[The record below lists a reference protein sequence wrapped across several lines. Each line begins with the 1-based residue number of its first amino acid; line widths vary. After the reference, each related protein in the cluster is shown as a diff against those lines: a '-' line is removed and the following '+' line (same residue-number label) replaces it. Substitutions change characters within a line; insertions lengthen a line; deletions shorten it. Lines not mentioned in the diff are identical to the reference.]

1 VLLFVQFGLGGLG
14 VMFIPGLVPLLGTKI
29 LFLSLVAFTL
39 LTLFMLPFLP
49 AYERAEPVTAA
60 VQPESGRIR
69 KGPLALTLAAIFL
82 FQAANMGLY
91 AFVIGMGSFYG
102 LEGGFVTTS
111 LGVAAW
117 LGLAGAGLVV
127 LVSDRLGYFKSLLAG
142 IALTVVG
149 TWALLYSD
157 IQWIWIVA
165 NCAIGITWAYAIAYL
180 LGLVSRFDTAGQ
192 MAALG
197 GFASKMGLAS
207 GPVAAGLLLGQDN
220 YPLIIW
226 VAVIGLVVCLLAALI
241 PAWLQDSLAR
251 EKAAHVPKV

>member
-1 VLLFVQFGLGGLG
+1 
-14 VMFIPGLVPLLGTKI
+14 
-29 LFLSLVAFTL
+29 
-39 LTLFMLPFLP
+39 
-49 AYERAEPVTAA
+49 
-60 VQPESGRIR
+60 
-69 KGPLALTLAAIFL
+69 
-82 FQAANMGLY
+82 
-91 AFVIGMGSFYG
+91 
-102 LEGGFVTTS
+102 
-111 LGVAAW
+111 
-117 LGLAGAGLVV
+117 
-127 LVSDRLGYFKSLLAG
+127 
-142 IALTVVG
+142 
-149 TWALLYSD
+149 
-157 IQWIWIVA
+157 VA
-165 NCAIGITWAYAIAYL
+165 NCVIGITWAYAIAYL